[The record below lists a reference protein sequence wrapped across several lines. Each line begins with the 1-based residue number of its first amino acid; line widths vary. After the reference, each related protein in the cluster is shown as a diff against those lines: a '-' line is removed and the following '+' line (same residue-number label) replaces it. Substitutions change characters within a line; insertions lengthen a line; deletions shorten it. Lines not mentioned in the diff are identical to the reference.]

1 MKRTIFIYQRIVKI
15 FELSNRTHN
24 LEGGNN
30 NNNNNNEDESD
41 AELEKGGNNNNNN
54 NNEDESDAELEKF
67 RITLI
72 FIVIIIMII
81 STLKNEV
88 MIFYKIKF
96 KLQDCVFY
104 FQIF

>member
-15 FELSNRTHN
+15 FENRTHN

-30 NNNNNNEDESD
+30 H
-41 AELEKGGNNNNNN
+41 NNN

-72 FIVIIIMII
+72 FIVIIIIII

-104 FQIF
+104 LTIQIF